1 MKKRRFVVARG
12 AIPTTFRC
20 MSNATATALE
30 FSAVESMRS
39 AEGGAERTDRPE
51 FYRRVLESLAES
63 VLITDA
69 QWRILYAN
77 RLVEKTT
84 GYAPEEII
92 GRTPTEV
99 FFPNDHAAPSS
110 CERRDPLAE
119 TEEYAELEISTKAGT
134 RHWVAI
140 KTTPFRDPEGR
151 VVGRVAAMSCIE
163 KIKALERE
171 NEILLA
177 DVRENFGHIVGESLA
192 LKKVL
197 SQIATVAPTDAGVLV
212 LGESGTGKELVA
224 RAVHELSPRKA
235 RPLVRVNCASIPKEL
250 FESEFFGHVRGAF
263 TGAIKDRTGRF
274 ELAEGGT
281 LFLDEVGEIPLE
293 LQGKLL
299 RVLQEGQFERVGD
312 ERTRRVNV
320 RIIAA
325 TNRDLQAE
333 AKAGRFRLDLYYR
346 LSVFPIEV
354 PPLRDRREDIE
365 PLAAHFVRLAARRL
379 GVPLPRMTKA
389 CLQELRSYDWPGN
402 IRELQNV
409 IERAVILSRG
419 ERLHVELPRAGHP
432 AHRPTTTATLHAPDV
447 GTVAEPSLDELASRK
462 RAIVEAALARTKGK
476 IYGPDGAAAL
486 LRMKPTTL
494 ASMIKRQNL
503 ARGVA

>member
-1 MKKRRFVVARG
+1 MPAGTLHENDFAPIASG
-12 AIPTTFRC
+12 AADDK
-20 MSNATATALE
+20 SHN
-30 FSAVESMRS
+30 
-39 AEGGAERTDRPE
+39 GE

-69 QWRILYAN
+69 HWRILYAN
-77 RLVEKTT
+77 RLIEETT
-84 GYAPEEII
+84 GYAPEELV
-92 GRTPTEV
+92 GLSPLEV
-99 FFPNDHAAPSS
+99 FVPRDGLVPSACEHQDPVGES
-110 CERRDPLAE
+110 EEIAEVEIKMKSGERR
-119 TEEYAELEISTKAGT
+119 
-134 RHWVAI
+134 WVAI
-140 KTTPFRDPEGR
+140 KTTPFRNQGGQ
-151 VVGRVAAMSCIE
+151 VVGRVAALSCIE
-163 KIKALERE
+163 KQKALERE

-177 DVRENFGHIVGESLA
+177 DMRENFGDIVGESLA

-197 SQIATVAPTDAGVLV
+197 SQIATVAPTEAGVLV

-263 TGAIKDRTGRF
+263 TGAIKDRAGRF
-274 ELAEGGT
+274 ELADGGT

-320 RIIAA
+320 RIVAA

-346 LSVFPIEV
+346 LSVFPIEL
-354 PPLRDRREDIE
+354 PPLRERLDDIE
-365 PLAAHFVRLAARRL
+365 PLAAHFIRQSARRL
-379 GVPLPRMTKA
+379 GVPLPRMTKGHVQQ
-389 CLQELRSYDWPGN
+389 LQSYDWPGN

-409 IERAVILSRG
+409 IERALILSRG
-419 ERLHVELPRAGHP
+419 RRLVFELPQPSVVRSVP
-432 AHRPTTTATLHAPDV
+432 ATTATEPELAAGEV
-447 GTVAEPSLDELASRK
+447 PSLDELESRK
-462 RAIVEAALARTKGK
+462 RAIVEAALVRTKGK

-494 ASMIKRQNL
+494 SSMVRRQNL